1 MTTRDARG
9 NIGLCFMGRQGRR
22 PIQQLLLVSFLQYM
36 VEALIYGFGD
46 QRPAAYNIIL
56 CTLQALSCL

>member
-9 NIGLCFMGRQGRR
+9 NIGLCFIARQGRK
-22 PIQQLLLVSFLQYM
+22 PIQQLLLVPLLQYM

-46 QRPAAYNIIL
+46 QRPAEYNTI
-56 CTLQALSCL
+56 